1 MFLFVLQSFIYLQF
15 AKCLRYALN
24 MGRGLLTSSQ
34 KSKKVSHSKINTEVK
49 LFFLTIKMAVGNVG
63 AFALSFEGVQKTD
76 RWHVI
81 VSAQPV
87 VGYVGFYTD
96 HSQ

>member
-1 MFLFVLQSFIYLQF
+1 
-15 AKCLRYALN
+15 
-24 MGRGLLTSSQ
+24 MG
-34 KSKKVSHSKINTEVK
+34 KKVSYRGRSMKVRSSI
-49 LFFLTIKMAVGNVG
+49 LTIKMAVGNVG
-63 AFALSFEGVQKTD
+63 AFAWSFEGVQKTD

>member
-1 MFLFVLQSFIYLQF
+1 MKV
-15 AKCLRYALN
+15 R
-24 MGRGLLTSSQ
+24 SS
-34 KSKKVSHSKINTEVK
+34 I
-49 LFFLTIKMAVGNVG
+49 LTIKMAVGNVG
-63 AFALSFEGVQKTD
+63 AFAWSFEGVQKTD